1 MRRRTEMSEISWG
14 IMLVGYLF
22 LGGAAGGAYAVGGLA
37 DLFKGEDKKYRILS
51 KSGVLVSLFAM
62 IIGLVL
68 LVVDL
73 KRFAVDPL
81 VILNAYLRFPGSI
94 LTVGTWI
101 ITAFIAVSL
110 LTVILGFFKG
120 DATLRKGTEIVG
132 IVLGISTA
140 AYTGILL
147 SFARG
152 IPLWSSAFLPW
163 LFVISGALTGLALT
177 MIMIPALSVIMPSAF
192 RDFKEL
198 YENKDEFVSLLE
210 HTEKYCQILTVIE
223 IILVAIYLISTPMT
237 GVLLGGS
244 SVSLW
249 FYVYIVLGLI
259 LPLGVS
265 YYTTKLADSGKTG
278 TVILMTM
285 GGHLLVLFGGLLLRY
300 VILTGG
306 QIIF

>member
-1 MRRRTEMSEISWG
+1 MSEIAWG

-37 DLFKGEDKKYRILS
+37 DLFKREDKKYRVLS

-81 VILNAYLRFPGSI
+81 VILNAYVRFPGSI

-152 IPLWSSAFLPW
+152 IPFWSSAFLPW

-177 MIMIPALSVIMPSAF
+177 MVMIPALSKIMPSAF

-198 YENKDEFVSLLE
+198 YDNKDEFVSLLE
-210 HTEKYCQILTVIE
+210 HTEKYALILTVIE
-223 IILVAIYLISTPMT
+223 ILLVAIYLITTPMT

-244 SVSLW
+244 GVSLW
-249 FYVYIVLGLI
+249 FYVYLLLGLI

-265 YYTTKLADSGKTG
+265 YYTTKLADTGKTS

-285 GGHLLVLFGGLLLRY
+285 GGHLLVLFGGFLLRY
-300 VILTGG
+300 VVLIGG
-306 QIIF
+306 QLVF

>member
-1 MRRRTEMSEISWG
+1 MSEIAWG

-37 DLFKGEDKKYRILS
+37 DLFKREDKKYRVLS
-51 KSGVLVSLFAM
+51 KTGVLVSLFAM

-81 VILNAYLRFPGSI
+81 VILNAYVRFPGSI

-152 IPLWSSAFLPW
+152 IPFWSSAFLPW

-177 MIMIPALSVIMPSAF
+177 MVMIPALSKIMPSAF

-198 YENKDEFVSLLE
+198 YDNKDEFVSLLE
-210 HTEKYCQILTVIE
+210 HTEKYALILTVIE
-223 IILVAIYLISTPMT
+223 ILLVAIYLITTPMT

-244 SVSLW
+244 GVSLW
-249 FYVYIVLGLI
+249 FYVYLLLGLI

-265 YYTTKLADSGKTG
+265 YYTTKLADTGKTS

-285 GGHLLVLFGGLLLRY
+285 GGHLLVLFGGFLLRY
-300 VILTGG
+300 VVLIGG
-306 QIIF
+306 QLVF

>member
-1 MRRRTEMSEISWG
+1 
-14 IMLVGYLF
+14 
-22 LGGAAGGAYAVGGLA
+22 
-37 DLFKGEDKKYRILS
+37 
-51 KSGVLVSLFAM
+51 VSLFAM

-152 IPLWSSAFLPW
+152 IPFWSSAFLPW

-177 MIMIPALSVIMPSAF
+177 MVMIPALSKIMPSAF

-198 YENKDEFVSLLE
+198 YDNKDEFVSLLE
-210 HTEKYCQILTVIE
+210 HTEKYALILTVIE
-223 IILVAIYLISTPMT
+223 ILLVAVYLITTPMT

-244 SVSLW
+244 GVSLW
-249 FYVYIVLGLI
+249 FYVYLLLGLI

-265 YYTTKLADSGKTG
+265 YYTTKLADTGKTS

-285 GGHLLVLFGGLLLRY
+285 GGHLLVLFGGFLLRY
-300 VILTGG
+300 VVLIGG
-306 QIIF
+306 QLVF

>member
-1 MRRRTEMSEISWG
+1 MSEIAWG
-14 IMLVGYLF
+14 ILLVGYLF

-62 IIGLVL
+62 VIGLVL

-110 LTVILGFFKG
+110 VTVILGFFRG
-120 DATLRKGTEIVG
+120 ADIIRKAAEVVG
-132 IVLGISTA
+132 IILGVSTA

-152 IPLWSSAFLPW
+152 VPFWSSAFLPW

-177 MIMIPALSVIMPSAF
+177 MVMIPVLSKIMPSAF
-192 RDFKEL
+192 KDFKEL
-198 YENKDEFVSLLE
+198 YDEKAEFVGLLE
-210 HTEKYCQILTVIE
+210 HTEKYSQILTVLE
-223 IILVAIYLISTPMT
+223 VVLVAIYLVTTPMT
-237 GVLLGGS
+237 GVLLSGS
-244 SVSLW
+244 GVSLW
-249 FYVYIVLGLI
+249 FYVYLLLGLI
-259 LPLGVS
+259 VPLGVS
-265 YYTTKLADSGKTG
+265 FYTTKLAGSGKMG
-278 TVILMTM
+278 TTILVTM
-285 GGHLLVLFGGLLLRY
+285 GGHLLVLFGGFLLRY

>member
-152 IPLWSSAFLPW
+152 IPFWSSAFLPW

-177 MIMIPALSVIMPSAF
+177 MVMIPALSKIMPSAF

-198 YENKDEFVSLLE
+198 YDNKDEFVSLLE
-210 HTEKYCQILTVIE
+210 HTEKYALILTVIE
-223 IILVAIYLISTPMT
+223 ILLVAVYLITTPMT

-244 SVSLW
+244 GVSLW
-249 FYVYIVLGLI
+249 FYVYLLLGLI

-265 YYTTKLADSGKTG
+265 YYTTKLADTGKTS

-285 GGHLLVLFGGLLLRY
+285 GGHLLVLFGGFLLRY
-300 VILTGG
+300 VVLIGG
-306 QIIF
+306 QLVF